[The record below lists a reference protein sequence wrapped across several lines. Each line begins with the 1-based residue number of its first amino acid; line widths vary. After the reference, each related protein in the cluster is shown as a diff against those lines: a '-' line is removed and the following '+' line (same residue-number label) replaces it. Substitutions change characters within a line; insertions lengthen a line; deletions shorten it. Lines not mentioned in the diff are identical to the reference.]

1 MTASHNRAAY
11 DDTGARVF
19 WLGQVSEAATALA
32 STRVPRKVSDGGGVP
47 RVSGEAF
54 AVVTS
59 SSLSVRRDD
68 SFYPDIPL
76 ARSHLQRSSKLAK
89 LSRLTITLVLACTA
103 LIASGEFT
111 SIGTHLRT
119 TSDGMIGGLSSTLS
133 PDAMKATAA
142 EPSSPRLI
150 AQLSRGTSGE
160 PTLLGLAVHGPSE
173 QAIIYLTDLVPG
185 MELSAGNPVGSR
197 AWEIPVTELDYA
209 WIAPPQG
216 FVGAVDLVA
225 ELRLPDG
232 TTADRQILQLA
243 WLLPMPQAPAARPV
257 EERSALPTILP
268 ETVQVKANTEQAITA
283 STSRLVK
290 RKKMTTVPSI
300 SPAPVQLQ
308 QAQGLPSPSV
318 TLHQPNRHEIGTTPS
333 ILPEPIQL
341 KPDRETS
348 DSSLLPPLQ
357 RQQDSQEIM
366 VLLKRGKDLMAAGD
380 LAAARVVLRKAADA
394 NNAEAA
400 LALAATYD
408 PLVLRE
414 LKVYGFMPDAA
425 MARVWYEKA
434 TKLGSSAA
442 PRRLEMLTKE
452 TGTR

>member
-11 DDTGARVF
+11 DNTGAQVF
-19 WLGQVSEAATALA
+19 WLGQVSDAATALA
-32 STRVPRKVSDGGGVP
+32 GTGVPRKISDGGGIP
-47 RVSGEAF
+47 KISGEAF
-54 AVVTS
+54 AAVTS
-59 SSLSVRRDD
+59 SSLSVLRDD

-76 ARSHLQRSSKLAK
+76 APRSSKLAI
-89 LSRLTITLVLACTA
+89 LSRLMITLVLACCA

-111 SIGTHLRT
+111 STGMQHRI
-119 TSDGMIGGLSSTLS
+119 TSGGMIGSLSSTLS

-150 AQLSRGTSGE
+150 AQPSRGTSGE
-160 PTLLGLAVHGPSE
+160 PTPLGLAVHGPSE
-173 QAIIYLTDLVPG
+173 QAIIYLTDLMPG
-185 MELSAGNPVGSR
+185 MELSVGNPVDSR
-197 AWEIPVTELDYA
+197 AWEIPATQLDYA
-209 WIAPPQG
+209 WIAPPQS

-232 TTADRQILQLA
+232 TIADRQILQLA
-243 WLLPMPQAPAARPV
+243 WLLPMSQAPAARPV
-257 EERSALPTILP
+257 QERSALPTILP
-268 ETVQVKANTEQAITA
+268 ETVQAKGDPEQAIP
-283 STSRLVK
+283 TSPPRPVN
-290 RKKMTTVPSI
+290 RKGAAAVPSI
-300 SPAPVQLQ
+300 SPAPVQVQ
-308 QAQGLPSPSV
+308 QAQAAPSASV
-318 TLHQPNRHEIGTTPS
+318 RNRGEIGTAPS

-341 KPDRETS
+341 KPDRPQIETP
-348 DSSLLPPLQ
+348 DSSPPPLR

-434 TKLGSSAA
+434 TELGSSAA

>member
-1 MTASHNRAAY
+1 MAASHNRAAY
-11 DDTGARVF
+11 DNTGARVF

-32 STRVPRKVSDGGGVP
+32 GTRVPRKVSDSGGVP
-47 RVSGEAF
+47 QISGEAF
-54 AVVTS
+54 AAVTS
-59 SSLSVRRDD
+59 GSLSVRRDD

-76 ARSHLQRSSKLAK
+76 ARSHLQRNSKLAI

-111 SIGTHLRT
+111 STGTHHRT
-119 TSDGMIGGLSSTLS
+119 TSDGMTGSLLSSTLA

-150 AQLSRGTSGE
+150 AQPSRGTSGE
-160 PTLLGLAVHGPSE
+160 PTQLGLAVHGPSE

-197 AWEIPVTELDYA
+197 AWEIPVTELDSA

-268 ETVQVKANTEQAITA
+268 ETVQVKADPEQAIPA
-283 STSRLVK
+283 SPWRLVK
-290 RKKMTTVPSI
+290 RKKMTKVPSI
-300 SPAPVQLQ
+300 SPEPIYIQ

-318 TLHQPNRHEIGTTPS
+318 TLHQPNRHEIGTAPS

-348 DSSLLPPLQ
+348 DSSPPPLQ
-357 RQQDSQEIM
+357 RQLDNQEIM
-366 VLLKRGKDLMAAGD
+366 MLLKRGKDLFAAGD

-394 NNAEAA
+394 NDAEAA

-434 TKLGSSAA
+434 TELGSSAA

>member
-11 DDTGARVF
+11 DNTGARVF

-32 STRVPRKVSDGGGVP
+32 GTRGPKKVSDSGGVP
-47 RVSGEAF
+47 QISGEAF
-54 AVVTS
+54 ATATS
-59 SSLSVRRDD
+59 SLAVRRDD
-68 SFYPDIPL
+68 SFYPDILL
-76 ARSHLQRSSKLAK
+76 ARSHLQRSSKLAIF
-89 LSRLTITLVLACTA
+89 SRLTIILVLACSA

-111 SIGTHLRT
+111 STGTYHRT

-150 AQLSRGTSGE
+150 AQPSRGTSGE
-160 PTLLGLAVHGPSE
+160 PTPLGLAVHGPSE

-197 AWEIPVTELDYA
+197 AWEIPATQLDYA

-243 WLLPMPQAPAARPV
+243 WLLPMPQASAARPV

-283 STSRLVK
+283 RTSRLVK

-308 QAQGLPSPSV
+308 QAQGLPSSSV

-341 KPDRETS
+341 NDRETS
-348 DSSLLPPLQ
+348 DSSLLPPLL

-434 TKLGSSAA
+434 TELGSSAA

>member
-11 DDTGARVF
+11 DTTDVRVF

-32 STRVPRKVSDGGGVP
+32 GMRVPRKVSDSGGVP
-47 RVSGEAF
+47 SGEAF
-54 AVVTS
+54 AAVTS

-76 ARSHLQRSSKLAK
+76 ARSHLQRSSKLAI

-111 SIGTHLRT
+111 STGTHHRIT
-119 TSDGMIGGLSSTLS
+119 IDGMIGSLSSTLS

-150 AQLSRGTSGE
+150 AQPSRGTSGE
-160 PTLLGLAVHGPSE
+160 PTPLGLAVHGPSE

-348 DSSLLPPLQ
+348 DSSPPLLQ

-434 TKLGSSAA
+434 TELGSTAA
-442 PRRLEMLTKE
+442 SRRLEMLTKE

>member
-11 DDTGARVF
+11 DNTGARVF

-32 STRVPRKVSDGGGVP
+32 GTRVPGKVSDSGGVP
-47 RVSGEAF
+47 QVSGEAF
-54 AVVTS
+54 AAVTP

-68 SFYPDIPL
+68 SFYPDILL
-76 ARSHLQRSSKLAK
+76 ARSHLQRSSKLAIF
-89 LSRLTITLVLACTA
+89 SRLTIILVLACSA

-111 SIGTHLRT
+111 STGTYHRT

-150 AQLSRGTSGE
+150 AQPSRGTSGE
-160 PTLLGLAVHGPSE
+160 PTPLGLAVHGPSE

-197 AWEIPVTELDYA
+197 AWEIPATQLDYA

-243 WLLPMPQAPAARPV
+243 WLLPMPQASAARPV

-268 ETVQVKANTEQAITA
+268 ETVQVKADTEQAITA

-308 QAQGLPSPSV
+308 QAQEAPLPSV
-318 TLHQPNRHEIGTTPS
+318 RLRRDEIGTAPS
-333 ILPEPIQL
+333 MLPEPIQL
-341 KPDRETS
+341 KPDRPQIEIP
-348 DSSLLPPLQ
+348 DSSPPPLR

-380 LAAARVVLRKAADA
+380 LAAARVVLRKAANA

-434 TKLGSSAA
+434 TELGSSAA